1 MEINAQLKIHI
12 TWGTHA
18 INDGLGETP
27 SLRSPTALLLVLV
40 RENWPGGRKEGLLL
54 LLQCRMITEAR
65 RGRKWEERP
74 EQRTVISL

>member
-1 MEINAQLKIHI
+1 MEINAQMKIHI

-27 SLRSPTALLLVLV
+27 SLRSLTALLRGPGQ
-40 RENWPGGRKEGLLL
+40 RELAGGRKEGLLQ
-54 LLQCRMITEAR
+54 LQPRMITEAR